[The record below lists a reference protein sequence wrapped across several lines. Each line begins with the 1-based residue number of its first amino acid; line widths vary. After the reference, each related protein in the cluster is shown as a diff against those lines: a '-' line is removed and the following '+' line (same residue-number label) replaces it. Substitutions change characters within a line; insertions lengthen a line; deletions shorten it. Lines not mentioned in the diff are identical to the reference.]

1 MRSVK
6 EFISVILIAALTLA
20 AASCGKAPEKGKTQ
34 SSLHGK
40 PEENVVTQSTL
51 SAEEQLNKEKLE
63 KSEVFYVMVGT
74 DYDGKTIRLRSFKDV
89 REENAAWAD
98 RTTGDGIT
106 HKYKTCG
113 DVNTAWWEHDPN
125 DYEYGDIFIAN
136 GIEPEVREEGSSYG
150 TSCER
155 YFGSDA
161 KLEKLGNCKTLMTLK
176 KLKIE
181 SADYDG
187 YGHWSVHLQDPS
199 EKKDYG
205 YYYGYR
211 NDAYFGVDFSDS
223 DNGTFCTFAFVGDIP
238 IVAVEKGE

>member
-1 MRSVK
+1 MGKGNDMRSVK
-6 EFISVILIAALTLA
+6 AFISVVLVAAFTLGVV
-20 AASCGKAPEKGKTQ
+20 SCGKAGESRETQ
-34 SSLHGK
+34 R
-40 PEENVVTQSTL
+40 TL
-51 SAEEQLNKEKLE
+51 SSEEQLNKEKME
-63 KSEVFYVMVGT
+63 KSGAIYVMVGT
-74 DYDGKTIRLRSFKDV
+74 DYDGKMIRVRSIKGGRD
-89 REENAAWAD
+89 EAATWA
-98 RTTGDGIT
+98 TVETNGKT
-106 HKYKTCG
+106 YKYKGSSDFGVT
-113 DVNTAWWEHDPN
+113 WWEHDPN

-136 GIEPEVREEGSSYG
+136 GIEPEKREVPYYNGTVRDYF
-150 TSCER
+150 
-155 YFGSDA
+155 FGSDV

-211 NDAYFGVDFSDS
+211 NGAYFGVDLSDS